1 MKYIPKPWGS
11 EELIEINDKYMF
23 KRLTMKKGNRCSL
36 QYHNKKHE
44 TIYVI
49 SGILSIE
56 TGNSQHSLVSK
67 IYKSNDSLALSPGVI
82 HRMEAI
88 EDCIYLEASTPE
100 IDDVV
105 RLSDDY
111 DRGN

>member
-1 MKYIPKPWGS
+1 MI
-11 EELIEINDKYMF
+11 
-23 KRLTMKKGNRCSL
+23 
-36 QYHNKKHE
+36 H
-44 TIYVI
+44 
-49 SGILSIE
+49 
-56 TGNSQHSLVSK
+56 
-67 IYKSNDSLALSPGVI
+67 LALSPGVI

-111 DRGN
+111 DRENQDFSEYLFLIVKIHIMFPKLFS